1 MKKLLLGVAW
11 VVAGVA
17 CAGTLDGIAAKVDR
31 DVITVGDV
39 MNEIRRHPEAR
50 NRADRGGE
58 TEMQALYRT
67 ALENLVDRKLIL
79 KAASDRKLDMQEW
92 LVDNR
97 IREIVHDSFDGD
109 MNKLTAEL
117 DASKVPM
124 SEWRNKIREDMIV
137 SAMRYQMVENAI
149 RVSPAQLK
157 KEFGEHPER
166 YVKGAKADVRVI
178 LLKPAADDK
187 TPSVGT
193 RADEIFGRLDKG
205 EDFGALARKHSA
217 DSHAKD
223 GGLWSGVD
231 PEDVFREEICA
242 ALAKLKVG
250 ETSKLI
256 DLDGWGFIVRK
267 ERASA
272 KAKMSLAEAYDL
284 VEKNV
289 KADLARDAYAAWVN
303 RLRADAFVKIYPA
316 PAE

>member
-1 MKKLLLGVAW
+1 MKCVLFGLGLLA
-11 VVAGVA
+11 AGFSG
-17 CAGTLDGIAAKVDR
+17 AGTLDGIAAKVGR

-50 NRADRGGE
+50 DRAGAGNDS
-58 TEMQALYRT
+58 EMQALYRT

-79 KAASDRKLDMQEW
+79 KAAADRKLDMQEW
-92 LVDNR
+92 IVDNR

-117 DASKVPM
+117 AASKVPM
-124 SEWRNKIREDMIV
+124 TEWRNKIREDMIV
-137 SAMRYQMVENAI
+137 SAMRYQMVESAI
-149 RVSPAQLK
+149 RVSPTRLK
-157 KEFGEHPER
+157 KEYEDHPGR

-178 LLKPAADDK
+178 LLKPVSDGN

-193 RADEIFGRLDKG
+193 RADEILERLAKG
-205 EDFGALARKHSA
+205 EDFAELAKKFSA

-223 GGLWSGVD
+223 GGLWADVSPSGT
-231 PEDVFREEICA
+231 FRDEICEVI
-242 ALAKLKVG
+242 AKLKVG

-267 ERASA
+267 ERATAES
-272 KAKMSLAEAYDL
+272 KMTLAEAYDE
-284 VEKNV
+284 VEKNA
-289 KADLARDAYAAWVN
+289 KAELARESYAAWMK

-316 PAE
+316 PVE